1 MNKMKIEFISK
12 SKNESFARSVA
23 SAFVLELDPTVQELS
38 EIKTAV
44 SEAVTNAIIHGY
56 KNELGNVTIEGF
68 IDNGEVIFII
78 SDKGIGIDNVDK
90 AMEPM
95 YTGSDD
101 GERSGLG
108 FTIMETFMDELEVK
122 SIPGCG
128 TTVRMRKKIG
138 RWTGIRRW

>member
-68 IDNGEVIFII
+68 IDNREVIFII
-78 SDKGIGIDNVDK
+78 SDKGI
-90 AMEPM
+90 
-95 YTGSDD
+95 
-101 GERSGLG
+101 
-108 FTIMETFMDELEVK
+108 
-122 SIPGCG
+122 
-128 TTVRMRKKIG
+128 
-138 RWTGIRRW
+138 

>member
-68 IDNGEVIFII
+68 FDNREVIFII
-78 SDKGIGIDNVDK
+78 SDKGVGIDNVDK

-122 SIPGCG
+122 SVPGCG

-138 RWTGIRRW
+138 R

>member
-68 IDNGEVIFII
+68 IDNREVIFII

-122 SIPGCG
+122 SVPGCG

-138 RWTGIRRW
+138 RWIGIRRW

>member
-68 IDNGEVIFII
+68 IDNREVIFII
-78 SDKGIGIDNVDK
+78 SDKGVGIDNVDK

-122 SIPGCG
+122 SVPGCG

-138 RWTGIRRW
+138 R

>member
-68 IDNGEVIFII
+68 IDNREVIFII

-108 FTIMETFMDELEVK
+108 FRIMETFMDEREVK
-122 SIPGCG
+122 SVPGCG

-138 RWTGIRRW
+138 R

>member
-56 KNELGNVTIEGF
+56 NNELGNVTIEGF
-68 IDNGEVIFII
+68 IDNREVIFII
-78 SDKGIGIDNVDK
+78 SDKGIGIDNLDK

-122 SIPGCG
+122 SVPGCG

-138 RWTGIRRW
+138 R